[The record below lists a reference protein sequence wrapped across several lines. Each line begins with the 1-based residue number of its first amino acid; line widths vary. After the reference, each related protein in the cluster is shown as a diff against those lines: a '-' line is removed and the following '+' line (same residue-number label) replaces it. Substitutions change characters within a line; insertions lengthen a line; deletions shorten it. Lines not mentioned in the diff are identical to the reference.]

1 MQEDLI
7 CRFIDAQIGKVD
19 ALMER
24 NLAYQEAYETEKAND
39 IKEEIM
45 ELRGEVKAI
54 GIKMDVLTA
63 KLDLLLSERAGHI

>member
-1 MQEDLI
+1 MEEYFM
-7 CRFIDAQIGKVD
+7 CRFIDAQFGNID
-19 ALMER
+19 ALMEC

-45 ELRGEVKAI
+45 ELRGEVKAL
-54 GIKMDVLTA
+54 GTKMDVLTA